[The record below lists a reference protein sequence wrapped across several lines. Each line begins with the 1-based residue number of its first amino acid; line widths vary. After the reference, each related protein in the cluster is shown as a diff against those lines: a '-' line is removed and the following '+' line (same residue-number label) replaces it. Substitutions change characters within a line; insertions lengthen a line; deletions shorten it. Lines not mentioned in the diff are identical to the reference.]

1 MAGDKRKKKIKEHI
15 ILKQVTAT
23 SFNPTPRNEQVTRVK
38 APVSFFARPKPKI
51 VVPRSFFAP
60 KQHGN
65 ACYAGYLASASRGS
79 AFHVFLVK
87 MKIATNLKF
96 SQIHIQC
103 TIKPKRGSDG
113 RHNLTNQTVQIGV
126 RRSIDIE
133 VPTAQVVNSLVIDHK
148 GTVGML
154 QGSVRR

>member
-1 MAGDKRKKKIKEHI
+1 M
-15 ILKQVTAT
+15 KQVTAT

-65 ACYAGYLASASRGS
+65 ACYAGFLASASRGS